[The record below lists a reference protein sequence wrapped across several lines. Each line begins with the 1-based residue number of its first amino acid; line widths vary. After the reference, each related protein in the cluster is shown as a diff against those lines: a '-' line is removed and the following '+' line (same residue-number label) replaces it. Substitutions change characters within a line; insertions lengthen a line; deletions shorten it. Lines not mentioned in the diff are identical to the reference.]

1 MRIAKD
7 KLRYDLYDRRFA
19 VYMAYHDLL
28 VAISEKDD
36 AEAELRK
43 ANAARA
49 HSPFLLN
56 APLGTYLEEL
66 HKEAFRIN
74 ATVKIV
80 RDRSLPTD
88 LAAANQ
94 LAHDRLAFVNRIS
107 ELIKKF
113 EPFLRLSD
121 FSQPSS

>member
-19 VYMAYHDLL
+19 VYVAYHDLL

-80 RDRSLPTD
+80 R
-88 LAAANQ
+88 
-94 LAHDRLAFVNRIS
+94 
-107 ELIKKF
+107 E
-113 EPFLRLSD
+113 
-121 FSQPSS
+121 